1 MQIWMKGAI
10 MNGINDEKDRR
21 IIEEQS
27 VTIRLLT
34 DLTKAGMRLTALW
47 RPYNGAMDSA
57 G

>member
-27 VTIRLLT
+27 VTILYVGIMN
-34 DLTKAGMRLTALW
+34 AGKIS
-47 RPYNGAMDSA
+47 DEDKKD
-57 G
+57 

>member
-34 DLTKAGMRLTALW
+34 ECS
-47 RPYNGAMDSA
+47 GATVSA
-57 G
+57 D